1 MTGDLSRVRSAMMA
15 HPWALDESYFDL
27 MVAVIMTRRIDNGI
41 KFTPDQIAAIKGGR
55 PAEEPNGI
63 LMTFA
68 MDDTIE
74 GEDLHPTIAALA
86 ADNGGG
92 GMAGGQIGVINI
104 FGTIAQ
110 HASAVDGTSGPTG
123 TSTERVGMAIDQAV
137 ANPAIKAVV
146 LNINSPGGS
155 VYGVQELANK
165 IQVANKSKPIIA
177 QVSGIGA
184 SAAYWLGSAAG
195 ELVVQP
201 SGEVGSIGVIGQ
213 HIDTSG
219 ADAKAGIVKTTIAAG
234 KYKAEMAGPLTDE
247 AQSAMQARMGQ
258 YYSAFTSSVARGRSL
273 ATGNTVPADAVR
285 SGYGQGRLVGAQDA
299 LKEGMI
305 DRIGTLDNTLQRLGR
320 SKPAAPVSKNSKLGV
335 LEPSALD
342 FLPLVSDAGMTPVM
356 IKHQDG
362 KDSIIGDWPQKT
374 GISRSLID
382 NMQFLS
388 GAAGTDR
395 IVFTMENGNAMY
407 QAIGRDRLNPDLL
420 VCALL
425 SSNGS
430 GDAVLTTDSETE
442 AKAKA
447 EAASFRRAKFRQEL
461 ESLV

>member
-27 MVAVIMTRRIDNGI
+27 MVAVIMTRRIENGI
-41 KFTPDQIAAIKGGR
+41 KFTPDQLAAIKAGK

-63 LMTFA
+63 LLTFA
-68 MDDTIE
+68 MDAVIT
-74 GEDLHPTIAALA
+74 GEDLHPSIMGFAGE
-86 ADNGGG
+86 GGG
-92 GMAGGQIGVINI
+92 PPAGSQIGVINI

-110 HASAVDGTSGPTG
+110 HASAVDGSSGPTG
-123 TSTERVGMAIDQAV
+123 TSTERVGQAIDSAV
-137 ANPAIKAVV
+137 ANPSIKAVV

-155 VYGVQELANK
+155 VYGVQELATK
-165 IQVANKSKPIIA
+165 IQAANKQKPIIA

-213 HIDTSG
+213 HTDTSG

-234 KYKAEMAGPLTDE
+234 KYKAEMAGPLSDE
-247 AQSAMQARMGQ
+247 AQDAMRARMGQ
-258 YYSAFTSSVARGRSL
+258 YYNAFTSSVARGRSL

-320 SKPAAPVSKNSKLGV
+320 SKQPEVVSKRSQLGV
-335 LEPSALD
+335 LEPSAFDL
-342 FLPLVSDAGMTPVM
+342 LPLVSDAGVTPVVFNT
-356 IKHQDG
+356 QDG
-362 KDSIIGDWPQKT
+362 KVSILGTWPEKIGVSQ
-374 GISRSLID
+374 GLIETTPFVSVVEGEA
-382 NMQFLS
+382 MV
-388 GAAGTDR
+388 
-395 IVFTMENGNAMY
+395 VFNVANGSATY
-407 QAIGRDRLNPDLL
+407 RAFSRDRLNPDLL
-420 VCALL
+420 VCALV

-430 GDAVLTTDSETE
+430 GDAVLATDSEAE

-447 EAASFRRAKFRQEL
+447 EAASFRRQKFRQEL